1 MQFHLKWTPRA
12 RQEYQALQ
20 NDPSKAEKNKK
31 VQRALGYLQT
41 NVRHPSLNAHE
52 FKSWPHP
59 WDPSQKVFEAYV
71 ENITPGAYRI
81 FWCYGPGRGQA
92 TILAVIPHP

>member
-12 RQEYQALQ
+12 RQEYQTLQ
-20 NDPSKAEKNKK
+20 VDSSKAEKYKK

-41 NVRHPSLNAHE
+41 NLRHPSLNTHE

-59 WDPSQKVFEAYV
+59 WDASQKVFEAYV
-71 ENITPGAYRI
+71 ENITPGAYRV
-81 FWCYGPGRGQA
+81 FWCYGPERA
-92 TILAVIPHP
+92 HMTILAIIPHP